1 MRGWKRGAA
10 LIFAA
15 GLVLSGCGR
24 DEDGGAGGGE
34 EAKGIS
40 EGPATG
46 EITVWAMGAEG
57 EKLPTLAKE
66 FEAANPGVTVKIT
79 PVPWDAAH
87 DKIATAIAGRQ
98 TPDVS
103 MLGTTWM
110 GEFTKTGALDP
121 TPSEIDKS
129 QFFPGA
135 WDTTVVNGTAYG
147 VPWYVETRLIFYR
160 KDLAE
165 KAGLEPPT
173 SWDSLKAFA
182 EGMQQKAGAKWGIYL
197 QPGGT
202 GSWQTMMPFAW
213 QAGAQE
219 VSDDGKT
226 FTLDSPEM
234 AKALDYY
241 KSFFDAG
248 LSPKAPL
255 QGNALEQGFV
265 NGTIGSFV
273 SGPWHVGLVR
283 DLGGAGF
290 MDKVGLAQMPKEQ
303 TGTSFIG
310 GSDLAVFKDSKNR
323 DSAWKFVQFLS
334 QPETQVKWYQT
345 VADLPAV
352 KSGWEDPKLKTD
364 PMLSQF
370 GQQLNDAKAPP
381 AIPTWEQVAAV
392 IDAEI
397 EKSVK
402 AGTSG
407 QDAVKAMQEKASQIG
422 TGA

>member
-1 MRGWKRGAA
+1 
-10 LIFAA
+10 
-15 GLVLSGCGR
+15 
-24 DEDGGAGGGE
+24 
-34 EAKGIS
+34 
-40 EGPATG
+40 
-46 EITVWAMGAEG
+46 MGAEG
-57 EKLPTLAKE
+57 EKLTQLAADFKKE
-66 FEAANPGVTVKIT
+66 NPDATVKVT
-79 PVPWDAAH
+79 AFPFDAAH
-87 DKIATAIAGRQ
+87 DKIATAIAGNQ
-98 TPDVS
+98 TPDIS

-121 TPSEIDKS
+121 TPSAIDKS

-135 WDTTVVNGTAYG
+135 WDTTVVNGTSYG

-165 KAGLEPPT
+165 RAGVQPPT
-173 SWDSLKAFA
+173 SWDTLKTFA
-182 EGMQQKAGAKWGIYL
+182 EGLKQKAGAKWGIYL
-197 QPGGT
+197 QPGGQ

-213 QAGAQE
+213 QAGAKE
-219 VSDDGKT
+219 TSDDGKT
-226 FTLDSPEM
+226 FTLDTPEM
-234 AKALDYY
+234 AKAVDYY

-248 LSPKAPL
+248 LSPKAPF

-265 NGTIGSFV
+265 NGTVGSFV
-273 SGPWHVGLVR
+273 SGPWHLGLVR

-334 QPETQVKWYQT
+334 KPETQVKWYQT

-352 KSGWEDPKLKTD
+352 KSGWDDPELKSD

-370 GQQLNDAKAPP
+370 GEQLNDAKAPP
-381 AIPTWEQVAAV
+381 SIPTWEQVASV
-392 IDAEI
+392 IDGEI
-397 EKSVK
+397 EKAVK
-402 AGTSG
+402 AGSSG